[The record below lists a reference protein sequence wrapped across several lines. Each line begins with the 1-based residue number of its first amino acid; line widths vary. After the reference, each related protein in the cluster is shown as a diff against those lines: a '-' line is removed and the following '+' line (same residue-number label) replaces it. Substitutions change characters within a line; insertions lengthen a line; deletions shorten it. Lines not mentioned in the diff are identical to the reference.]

1 MSEAYKVGVE
11 LELEDKVTSG
21 LKSMIDVLDEAGNK
35 LEKFGLVMKEL
46 STKGDSLADK
56 LHEASKAAEELGK
69 SHGLATAGGY
79 LASMAAASKAIASN
93 MTAAQRAGE
102 RMKGVISREARHGG
116 YGVGP
121 GGIAPRPGFASAE
134 AGGAAETAVET
145 GLTEAGGLEGAA
157 LAGGMKV
164 AEAAGNGL
172 VDGYKANLQLDHTN
186 RSIIQSMQ
194 VQPPESQRE
203 GVLKE
208 LRAQEEHYAKLYGF
222 LTNGEIAPIAEA
234 RFAIAKEFIGRPKKE
249 QDEMMEAVMPFAAF
263 GVKQAHMEL
272 PEAVK
277 MFSEFATKAG
287 VQDEGKVVLLN
298 NAATQAAHSTGVDV
312 NKVIEGAEAA
322 NDALAAAADNAG
334 HFTLLIAA
342 MEKGGMMKSENV
354 DFLNSVAKNPLPAT
368 LSNKSPADK
377 RRIDVGNELGLYK
390 DGRAQ
395 FFQGDKVDLMRLLAL
410 LAVVAE
416 ARDKPKVKKAEFDA
430 KLTTLFGS
438 GKMGAD
444 VVSFVENL
452 RKSNRQDLREMPNTK
467 QDSGFLNDFLKPN
480 SDVEKGAQNITNE
493 NLALMNATI
502 ELKGPTT
509 LVLDKSLKITSDA
522 ADFTEKHQDF
532 WDSQL
537 SSLKTKLKDD
547 GNFIKNLFKGKLSI
561 APILPEKSTPPEKPL
576 PPPPVP
582 KARPGP
588 VVPTPEKSRV
598 QELLEDGSKPVDQ
611 GVHVSVYLDSKQ
623 ISSYLIS
630 STSQGPS
637 GMNGT
642 ASLLRPGVSS
652 LGLA

>member
-11 LELEDKVTSG
+11 VQLEDKVTPG

-35 LEKFGLVMKEL
+35 LEKFGFVMKEL
-46 STKGDSLADK
+46 STKGDGLADK

-93 MTAAQRAGE
+93 MMAAQQAGE
-102 RMKGVISREARHGG
+102 RMKGVFSRDSRHGG

-121 GGIAPRPGFASAE
+121 GGITPQPKFASAE

-172 VDGYKANLQLDHTN
+172 VDGYKANLQLEHTN
-186 RSIIQSMQ
+186 WSIIQSMQ

-208 LRAQEEHYAKLYGF
+208 LRAQEMNYAKLYGF
-222 LTNGEIAPIAEA
+222 LTNREIAPIAEA
-234 RFAIAKEFIGRPKKE
+234 RFAIAKEFNGRPKKE

-263 GVKQAHMEL
+263 GVKQANMKL
-272 PEAVK
+272 PEAAQ
-277 MFSEFATKAG
+277 MLSEFATKGGA
-287 VQDEGKVVLLN
+287 QDEGKAVLLF
-298 NAATQAAHSTGVDV
+298 NAAAQAAHSMAVPFD
-312 NKVIEGAEAA
+312 KVVEGAESASEALNAA
-322 NDALAAAADNAG
+322 GDKSG
-334 HFTLLIAA
+334 HFLLLIAA
-342 MEKGGMMKSENV
+342 MEKSHMMNSESA
-354 DFLNSVAKNPLPAT
+354 DFLNSMAKDSLPKT
-368 LSNKSPADK
+368 LLNKSPADK
-377 RRIDVGNELGLYK
+377 QRIEAGNKLGLYK
-390 DGRAQ
+390 KDQAQ
-395 FFQGDKVDLMRLLAL
+395 FFQGDKIDLMQLLAII
-410 LAVVAE
+410 AE
-416 ARDKPKVKKAEFDA
+416 ASSNRHIKKEELEA
-430 KLTTLFGS
+430 KLTTVFGT
-438 GKMGAD
+438 GELGAQ
-444 VVSFVENL
+444 VVSFV
-452 RKSNRQDLREMPNTK
+452 RKLDTSSRQELREMPDTK
-467 QDSGFLNDFLKPN
+467 REPSFLNNFLKPV
-480 SDVEKGAQNITNE
+480 SDVEKGAQIITNE

-561 APILPEKSTPPEKPL
+561 APILPEKSTPPEKLL

-611 GVHVSVYLDSKQ
+611 GVNVSVYLDSKQ